1 MVDTTGA
8 QHLEEDN
15 IRSYLTW
22 KLLGASKRI
31 TELPKKKKRST
42 AYFQEAENW
51 WILKILIL
59 LNHSKIVVIKIG
71 IGISTRTKSHS
82 DNNPFNIKQLLLHK

>member
-31 TELPKKKKRST
+31 TELPKKKV
-42 AYFQEAENW
+42 ENW